1 MVHDK
6 KVESV
11 VAVGSF
17 VAAVALAFTSLLISE
32 DHDIAAGVLMMCAQF
47 LMLTA
52 TIFGLDY
59 KISQKIKDFKAGDG
73 VTSRTAGLILFCLM
87 IPSSFAVAQPFVQ
100 AKHLTYDVIYDY
112 GRMSPAAVTYVLQAS
127 DFTGSQRQK
136 PKHFKMDRRL
146 PPPRVKNSQF
156 TFSGYQRGHLCP
168 SGDRDARKDWFRDT
182 FYTSNIVPMTPDVNA
197 GVWKEIE
204 NQLRATS
211 YHGHTIRIACGPLW
225 KSYHGTK
232 FVAAKG
238 FTAVSNTIHESMVP
252 SHLWK
257 MVRCIIHPG
266 EEKAYLVEN
275 RNGYQC
281 AADCVIDTDS
291 LMTLINPTISSYV
304 LSWIRK

>member
-17 VAAVALAFTSLLISE
+17 LAAVALAFTSLLISE
-32 DHDIAAGVLMMCAQF
+32 DHDISAGVLMMCAQF

-52 TIFGLDY
+52 SIFGLDY
-59 KISQKIKDFKAGDG
+59 MISQKIRDYKVGDG
-73 VTSRTAGLILFCLM
+73 ITSRTAGALIFCLM

-127 DFTGSQRQK
+127 DFTGTQRQK
-136 PKHFKMDRRL
+136 PKHFKMDRLL

-168 SGDRDARKDWFRDT
+168 CGDRDARKDWFRDT

-204 NQLRATS
+204 NQLRSTS
-211 YHGHTIRIACGPLW
+211 YHGHHLRIACGGAG
-225 KSYHGTK
+225 YHFPEVGN
-232 FVAAKG
+232 V
-238 FTAVSNTIHESMVP
+238 MVP
-252 SHLWK
+252 SLLWK
-257 MVRCIIHPG
+257 IVRCTVHPN
-266 EEKAYLVEN
+266 EERAWLIANKS
-275 RNGYQC
+275 GYQR
-281 AADCVIDTDS
+281 ADDCICTTDS
-291 LMTLINPTISSYV
+291 LVTQLNPTISSYV

>member
-32 DHDIAAGVLMMCAQF
+32 DHDISAGVLMMCAQF

-52 TIFGLDY
+52 SIFGLDY
-59 KISQKIKDFKAGDG
+59 MISQKIRDYKVGDSI
-73 VTSRTAGLILFCLM
+73 TSRTAGAILLCLM

-100 AKHLTYDVIYDY
+100 ARHLTYDVIYDY
-112 GRMSPAAVTYVLQAS
+112 GHMSPAAVTYVLQAS

-146 PPPRVKNSQF
+146 PPPRVKNSAF

-211 YHGHTIRIACGPLW
+211 YHGHILRIACG
-225 KSYHGTK
+225 
-232 FVAAKG
+232 VAAEG
-238 FTAVSNTIHESMVP
+238 FTAVSNTKKDPLVP
-252 SHLWK
+252 KYLWK
-257 MVRCIIHPG
+257 VVRCTVHPN
-266 EEKAYLVEN
+266 EERAWLIEN
-275 RNGYQC
+275 RDGYQS
-281 AADCVIDTDS
+281 AADCVINTDS
-291 LMTLINPTISSYV
+291 LMTQMNPTISSYV

>member
-17 VAAVALAFTSLLISE
+17 MAAVALAFTSLLISE
-32 DHDIAAGVLMMCAQF
+32 DHDISAGVLMMCAQF

-52 TIFGLDY
+52 SIFGLDY
-59 KISQKIKDFKAGDG
+59 MISQKIRDYKVGDG
-73 VTSRTAGLILFCLM
+73 ITSRTAGAILFCLM

-100 AKHLTYDVIYDY
+100 ARHLTYDVIYDY
-112 GRMSPAAVTYVLQAS
+112 GHMSPAAVTYVLRSS
-127 DFTGSQRQK
+127 DFIGSQRQK
-136 PKHFKMDRRL
+136 PKHFKMDRLL

-211 YHGHTIRIACGPLW
+211 YHGHILRIACGVAAEGFTPASNTKKDPLVPNYLW
-225 KSYHGTK
+225 KVVK
-232 FVAAKG
+232 
-238 FTAVSNTIHESMVP
+238 
-252 SHLWK
+252 
-257 MVRCIIHPG
+257 CILHPN
-266 EEKAYLVEN
+266 EEKAWLIEN
-275 RNGYQC
+275 RDGYQC
-281 AADCVIDTDS
+281 AADCIINTDS
-291 LMTLINPTISSYV
+291 LMALMNPTISSYV

>member
-17 VAAVALAFTSLLISE
+17 MAAVALAFTSLLISK

-59 KISQKIKDFKAGDG
+59 KISQKIRDFKAGDG
-73 VTSRTAGLILFCLM
+73 QTSRTAGLILFCLM

-112 GRMSPAAVTYVLQAS
+112 SHMSPAAVTYVLQAS
-127 DFTGSQRQK
+127 DFSGSQRQK
-136 PKHFKMDRRL
+136 PKHFKMDRLL
-146 PPPRVKNSQF
+146 PPPRVKNTQF

-211 YHGHTIRIACGPLW
+211 YHGHILRIACGPCPERI
-225 KSYHGTK
+225 
-232 FVAAKG
+232 
-238 FTAVSNTIHESMVP
+238 TAVSNTGEDPLVP
-252 SHLWK
+252 NYLWK
-257 MVRCIIHPG
+257 IVRCIIHPG
-266 EEKAYLVEN
+266 EEKAYLIEN

-281 AADCVIDTDS
+281 AADCVIGTDS
-291 LMTLINPTISSYV
+291 LMTLMNPTISSYV
-304 LSWIRK
+304 LSWLRK

>member
-59 KISQKIKDFKAGDG
+59 KISQKIRDFKVGDG
-73 VTSRTAGLILFCLM
+73 QTSRTAGAILFCLM
-87 IPSSFAVAQPFVQ
+87 IPSTIAVAQPFVQ
-100 AKHLTYDVIYDY
+100 ARHLTYDVIYDY
-112 GRMSPAAVTYVLQAS
+112 RHMSPAAVTYVLQAS
-127 DFTGSQRQK
+127 DFTGTQRQK

-146 PPPRVKNSQF
+146 PPPRVKNSSF

-168 SGDRDARKDWFRDT
+168 SGDRDARKDWFKDT

-211 YHGHTIRIACGPLW
+211 YHGHTLRIACGPLPER
-225 KSYHGTK
+225 T
-232 FVAAKG
+232 
-238 FTAVSNTIHESMVP
+238 TPVSNTNHGLMVP
-252 SHLWK
+252 SHFWK
-257 MVRCIIHPG
+257 MVRCILHPN
-266 EEKAYLVEN
+266 EERAWLIEN

-281 AADCVIDTDS
+281 ADDCVINTDS
-291 LMTLINPTISSYV
+291 LMTLMNPTIYSYV
-304 LSWIRK
+304 LSWLKK

>member
-17 VAAVALAFTSLLISE
+17 VAAVALAFTSLLISK

-59 KISQKIKDFKAGDG
+59 KISQKIRNFKVGDSA
-73 VTSRTAGLILFCLM
+73 TSRTAGAILFCLI
-87 IPSSFAVAQPFVQ
+87 IPSSFAVAQPFVH
-100 AKHLTYDVIYDY
+100 AKHLSYDVIYDY
-112 GRMSPAAVTYVLQAS
+112 GRMSPAVVTYELQAS
-127 DFTGSQRQK
+127 HFTGSQRQK
-136 PKHFKMDRRL
+136 PKHFKMDRFL

-197 GVWKEIE
+197 GVWKEVE
-204 NQLRATS
+204 NQLRSTC
-211 YHGHTIRIACGPLW
+211 YHGHHLRVACGPLW
-225 KSYHGTK
+225 YPSP
-232 FVAAKG
+232 
-238 FTAVSNTIHESMVP
+238 AVSNTIHESVIP
-252 SHLWK
+252 THLWK
-257 MVRCIIHPG
+257 VVRCIVHPD
-266 EEKAYLVEN
+266 EERAWLIANKE
-275 RNGYQC
+275 GYQC
-281 AADCVIDTDS
+281 GADCIINTDS
-291 LMTLINPTISSYV
+291 LISSMNPTISSYV

>member
-32 DHDIAAGVLMMCAQF
+32 DHDISAGVLMMCAQF

-52 TIFGLDY
+52 SIFGLDY
-59 KISQKIKDFKAGDG
+59 MISQKIRDYKVGDSI
-73 VTSRTAGLILFCLM
+73 TSRTAGAILLCLM

-100 AKHLTYDVIYDY
+100 ARHLTYDVIYDY
-112 GRMSPAAVTYVLQAS
+112 GHMSPAAVTYVLQAS

-146 PPPRVKNSQF
+146 PPPRVKNSSF

-211 YHGHTIRIACGPLW
+211 YHGHILRIACGPCPERRTRASNTKKDPLVPQYLW
-225 KSYHGTK
+225 K
-232 FVAAKG
+232 V
-238 FTAVSNTIHESMVP
+238 
-252 SHLWK
+252 
-257 MVRCIIHPG
+257 VRCTVHPN
-266 EEKAYLVEN
+266 EERAWLIEN
-275 RNGYQC
+275 RDGYQS
-281 AADCVIDTDS
+281 AADCVINTDS
-291 LMTLINPTISSYV
+291 LMTQMNPTISSYV

>member
-17 VAAVALAFTSLLISE
+17 MAAVALAFTSLLISK

-59 KISQKIKDFKAGDG
+59 KISQKIRDFKAGDG
-73 VTSRTAGLILFCLM
+73 QTSRTAGLILFCLM

-112 GRMSPAAVTYVLQAS
+112 GHMSPAAVTYVLQAS

-211 YHGHTIRIACGPLW
+211 YHGHILRIACGPLPERR
-225 KSYHGTK
+225 TP
-232 FVAAKG
+232 
-238 FTAVSNTIHESMVP
+238 VSNTREDPLVP
-252 SHLWK
+252 NYLWK
-257 MVRCIIHPG
+257 MVRCILHPN
-266 EEKAYLVEN
+266 EERAWLIEN
-275 RNGYQC
+275 RDGYQC
-281 AADCVIDTDS
+281 AADCVINTDS
-291 LMTLINPTISSYV
+291 LMSSMNPTISSYV

>member
-17 VAAVALAFTSLLISE
+17 MAAVALAFTSLLISK

-59 KISQKIKDFKAGDG
+59 RISQKIRDFKAGDG
-73 VTSRTAGLILFCLM
+73 QTSRTAGLILFCLM
-87 IPSSFAVAQPFVQ
+87 IPSSFAVAQPFVL
-100 AKHLTYDVIYDY
+100 AKHLTYDVVYDY
-112 GRMSPAAVTYVLQAS
+112 GHMSPAAVTYVLQAS

-197 GVWKEIE
+197 GVWKEVE

-211 YHGHTIRIACGPLW
+211 YHGHTLRIACGPCPERI
-225 KSYHGTK
+225 
-232 FVAAKG
+232 
-238 FTAVSNTIHESMVP
+238 TAVSNTIPESMVP

-257 MVRCIIHPG
+257 IVRCIIHPG
-266 EEKAYLVEN
+266 EEKAYLIEN

-281 AADCVIDTDS
+281 AADCVINTDS

-304 LSWIRK
+304 LSWLRK

>member
-17 VAAVALAFTSLLISE
+17 MAAVALAFTSLLISK

-59 KISQKIKDFKAGDG
+59 KISQKIRDFKAGDG
-73 VTSRTAGLILFCLM
+73 QTSRTAGLILFCLM
-87 IPSSFAVAQPFVQ
+87 IPSSFAVAQPFVL

-112 GRMSPAAVTYVLQAS
+112 GHMSPAAVTYVLQAS

-197 GVWKEIE
+197 GVWKEVE

-211 YHGHTIRIACGPLW
+211 YHGHILRIACGPLPERR
-225 KSYHGTK
+225 TP
-232 FVAAKG
+232 
-238 FTAVSNTIHESMVP
+238 VSNTIHESMVP

-257 MVRCIIHPG
+257 MVRCILHPN
-266 EEKAYLVEN
+266 EERAWLIEN

-281 AADCVIDTDS
+281 AADCVINTDS

-304 LSWIRK
+304 LSWLRK

>member
-6 KVESV
+6 KVESF

-17 VAAVALAFTSLLISE
+17 AAAVALAFTSLLISV

-59 KISQKIKDFKAGDG
+59 KISQKIRDFKAGDG
-73 VTSRTAGLILFCLM
+73 ITSRSAGAIIFCLL
-87 IPSSFAVAQPFVQ
+87 IPSSYAVAQPFVK
-100 AKHLTYDVIYDY
+100 AEHLTYDVIYDY
-112 GRMSPAAVTYVLQAS
+112 GHMSPAAVTYVLRSS
-127 DFTGSQRQK
+127 DFTGSQKSK

-146 PPPRVKNSQF
+146 PPPRVKNSDF

-182 FYTSNIVPMTPDVNA
+182 FYTSNIVPMAPDVNA
-197 GVWKEIE
+197 GAWKEIE

-211 YHGHTIRIACGPLW
+211 YHGHVLRIACGPLW
-225 KSYHGTK
+225 YQSNR
-232 FVAAKG
+232 A
-238 FTAVSNTIHESMVP
+238 SNTNHGSIIP
-252 SHLWK
+252 NHLWK
-257 MVRCIIHPG
+257 IVRCILHPN
-266 EEKAYLVEN
+266 EEKAWLIEN

-291 LMTLINPTISSYV
+291 LISSMNPTISSYV
-304 LSWIRK
+304 LSWIRR

>member
-59 KISQKIKDFKAGDG
+59 KISQKIRDFKAGDG
-73 VTSRTAGLILFCLM
+73 ITSRTAGAILFCLM

-100 AKHLTYDVIYDY
+100 AKHLTYDVIFDY

-127 DFTGSQRQK
+127 DFTGTQRQK

-168 SGDRDARKDWFRDT
+168 SGDRDARKDWYRDT

-211 YHGHTIRIACGPLW
+211 YHGHILRIACGPCPER
-225 KSYHGTK
+225 T
-232 FVAAKG
+232 
-238 FTAVSNTIHESMVP
+238 TAVSNTIHESMVP

-266 EEKAYLVEN
+266 EEKAWLVEN

-281 AADCVIDTDS
+281 ADDCVIDIDS
-291 LMTLINPTISSYV
+291 LISSMNPTISSYV

>member
-32 DHDIAAGVLMMCAQF
+32 DHDISAGVLMMCAQF

-52 TIFGLDY
+52 SIFGLDY
-59 KISQKIKDFKAGDG
+59 MISQKIRDYQVGDSI
-73 VTSRTAGLILFCLM
+73 TSRTAGAILFCLM
-87 IPSSFAVAQPFVQ
+87 IHSSFAVAQPFVQ
-100 AKHLTYDVIYDY
+100 ARHLTYDIIYDY
-112 GRMSPAAVTYVLQAS
+112 GHMSPAAVTYVLQAS

-211 YHGHTIRIACGPLW
+211 YHGHTLRIACGPVWCPDSGIVLL
-225 KSYHGTK
+225 
-232 FVAAKG
+232 
-238 FTAVSNTIHESMVP
+238 TAVNQVP
-252 SHLWK
+252 GRLWK

-266 EEKAYLVEN
+266 EEKAWLVEN

-291 LMTLINPTISSYV
+291 LMSSINPTISSYV

>member
-17 VAAVALAFTSLLISE
+17 MAAVALAFTSLLISK

-59 KISQKIKDFKAGDG
+59 KISQKIRDLKVGDG
-73 VTSRTAGLILFCLM
+73 QTSRTAGLILFCLM

-112 GRMSPAAVTYVLQAS
+112 GHMSPSAVTYVLQAS

-136 PKHFKMDRRL
+136 PKHFKMDRLL
-146 PPPRVKNSQF
+146 PPPRVKNSAF

-197 GVWKEIE
+197 GVWKEVE

-211 YHGHTIRIACGPLW
+211 YHGHILRIACGPCPERI
-225 KSYHGTK
+225 
-232 FVAAKG
+232 
-238 FTAVSNTIHESMVP
+238 TAVCNTIHESMVP

-266 EEKAYLVEN
+266 EEKAWLIEN

-281 AADCVIDTDS
+281 AADCVINTDS